1 MFDSIV
7 EIEVGEIEGVL
18 AITRAPVQHIGSVVR
33 YEEAETW
40 CEVEGRSDK
49 RANVFEL
56 DILAIT
62 GEHALSL

>member
-18 AITRAPVQHIGSVVR
+18 AITPVQHIGSVVR